1 MEEQENFGTTTEGM
15 SKIPIRQIK
24 IGPRART
31 DYGDIEGLSAS
42 LARYGLIEPIV
53 LDQDDG
59 LVAGGR
65 RLAAAVNLGWDEIG
79 FVRRTDL
86 NPVALKEL
94 ELEEN
99 LRRKDM
105 NWVEEVKAV
114 RTLYDMR
121 MERYGTT
128 SARSEIR
135 EELGIGGYGVRDAA
149 TELDRS
155 KSAISLDI
163 NLAKALEEFPD
174 IASEGTKAA
183 AWRRFHREKEL
194 QVRKEMAR
202 RDAARREA
210 AGEAPASEPSAPRGK
225 ATGDPWLDG
234 ILNRGGDD
242 PESAPR
248 VPTATS
254 QGPQHM
260 KDLQPQNLRQQ
271 IRRAGFKGKGT
282 VYLGDSRDVL
292 KFFAEKHMRY
302 DCIVTDPP
310 FGLGLFKKGQSTSG
324 TRLAEAEGG
333 MYDDDPHKIMDM
345 LDEVFMWAAKLLK
358 DDGHAYVFFH
368 MTRYEEV
375 YTMLRKHFG
384 TCEETP
390 IIWSKNT
397 PAIGDPNLS
406 YVYSYEPCFFINRG
420 RHMVKP
426 QAFNVLR
433 YDTIPPGQKIHPTQK
448 PAALLRHLVQASCV
462 EGETVLDPF
471 CGSGS
476 TLIGAAAVGCH
487 FVGIER
493 EEAFYRKA
501 LEHVASNISIE
512 ANERAATKEEGADAG
527 QSPPSDTPSPS

>member
-1 MEEQENFGTTTEGM
+1 MEEQDNFGKTTEGM
-15 SKIPIRQIK
+15 SKIRIQDIK

-53 LDQDDG
+53 LDQNDG

-65 RLAAAVNLGWDEIG
+65 RLAAAVNLGWEEIG

-105 NWVEEVKAV
+105 TWVEEVKGV
-114 RTLYDMR
+114 HTLYSMR
-121 MERYGTT
+121 MERYG
-128 SARSEIR
+128 SARVASDVR
-135 EELGIGGYGVRDAA
+135 EDLGIGGYSIRDAA

-155 KSAISLDI
+155 KTAISLDI
-163 NLAKALEEFPD
+163 QIAKALEEFPEL
-174 IASEGTKAA
+174 ASEGTKAA
-183 AWRRFHREKEL
+183 AWRRYHREKEM
-194 QVRKEMAR
+194 QTRKELAR
-202 RDAARREA
+202 RAAARGDTDAAAPATGGEGKKDDWLASILNGRESS
-210 AGEAPASEPSAPRGK
+210 GPAPASAPPVPQSRGD
-225 ATGDPWLDG
+225 ALSLDPT
-234 ILNRGGDD
+234 N
-242 PESAPR
+242 
-248 VPTATS
+248 V
-254 QGPQHM
+254 
-260 KDLQPQNLRQQ
+260 RQQ
-271 IRRAGFKGKGT
+271 IRKSSFKGKGT
-282 VYLGDSRDVL
+282 IYWGDSRDVL
-292 KFFAEKHMRY
+292 RAFASRRIMF

-310 FGLGLFKKGQSTSG
+310 FGLGLFKKGQTTTG

-333 MYDDDPHKIMDM
+333 MYDDDPHKVMDM
-345 LDEVFMWAAKLLK
+345 LDDVFMWASKLLK
-358 DDGHAYVFFH
+358 PDGHAYVFFH

-390 IIWSKNT
+390 IIWAKNT

-406 YVYSYEPCFFINRG
+406 YVYSYEPCFFINKG

-433 YDTIPPGQKIHPTQK
+433 YDTIPPMQKIHPTQK
-448 PAALLRHLVQASCV
+448 PSALLRHLVQASCV
-462 EGETVLDPF
+462 EGEMVLDPF

-476 TLIGAAAVGCH
+476 TLVGAAQSGCS

-493 EEAFYRKA
+493 EEAFYIKA
-501 LEHVASNISIE
+501 RDFVAENISDK
-512 ANERAATKEEGADAG
+512 AEETQEVAD
-527 QSPPSDTPSPS
+527 SPNHLKA